1 MRKTLN
7 RKASPSRATRKR
19 GPSLGRSTKTPGSG
33 YDEGFRIDPAFFGRV
48 IESLTEYAVLTLNP
62 DLTVSSW
69 NAAASRIFG
78 YTEQEI
84 KGKPV
89 DILFTPE
96 DRKRDYPKA
105 EFDAALNK
113 GRAQG
118 ERYHLGKDGRRFWS
132 YGLSFPLTDGTS
144 ANRGYVKIVRDESE
158 RKSKE
163 DDLIENEERLRLAVE
178 ATGMGT
184 WDYLPNTNTLELS
197 ESCRALLG
205 LQDSAQVTYDSF
217 IARVHPEDRNTL
229 AGAIQACLR
238 GTSPLC
244 DVEHRIVLP
253 DHSTRWV
260 TLKAK
265 VITVHRPDGK
275 DTFPRLIGLVM
286 DSTDKKDRMTRL
298 QVANEA
304 LESFAYSASHDLR
317 APLRKIGLFSQ
328 RLMDGEQE
336 RLTEQGKDFFK
347 RIQAASGHMNNLIDA
362 LLNLSL
368 ATRKALS
375 IETLDLSGLAT
386 SIAEDLRSCEE
397 GRESRFDI
405 QPGLKAQGDPELITT
420 VLRNLLDNAWKYTR
434 RRPASHIEFGVRRG
448 STGDVYF
455 VRDNGAGFD
464 MNQAG
469 RLFQPFQR
477 LHSADEYPGTGIGLG
492 IVQRIIRR
500 HRGRVW
506 AESKPDQGAT
516 FFFTLFTE
524 SA

>member
-1 MRKTLN
+1 MRKAIT
-7 RKASPSRATRKR
+7 RKASSPRRPR
-19 GPSLGRSTKTPGSG
+19 GPYTGGSTNASESAR
-33 YDEGFRIDPAFFGRV
+33 DQGFRIDPAFFGRV
-48 IESLTEYAVLTLNP
+48 IESLAEYAVLTLNT

-69 NAAASRIFG
+69 NAAAARIFG

-89 DILFTPE
+89 EILFTRE
-96 DRKRDYPKA
+96 DRDQGYPKA
-105 EFDAALNK
+105 EFDAALME
-113 GRAQG
+113 GRAED
-118 ERYHLGKDGRRFWS
+118 ERYHLGKGGRRFWS
-132 YGLSFPLTDGTS
+132 YGLSFPLTDGTGS
-144 ANRGYVKIVRDESE
+144 NRGYVKIIRDESE
-158 RKSKE
+158 RKRKE
-163 DDLIENEERLRLAVE
+163 DELLENEERLRLAVD

-184 WDYLPNTNTLELS
+184 WDYLPNTNILELS
-197 ESCRALLG
+197 ESCKAIFG
-205 LQDSAQVTYDSF
+205 LEREAQVTYDSF
-217 IARVHPEDRNTL
+217 IARVQPEDRETL

-238 GTSPLC
+238 GTLPVC
-244 DVEHRIVLP
+244 DIEHRIVLP
-253 DHSTRWV
+253 DGSTRWV

-275 DTFPRLIGLVM
+275 GTFPRLIGLAM
-286 DSTDKKDRMTRL
+286 DTTDKKDRMTRL

-317 APLRKIGLFSQ
+317 APLRKIGIFTQ
-328 RLMDGEQE
+328 RILESEQD
-336 RLTEQGKDFFK
+336 RLTERGKGFFK
-347 RIQAASGHMNNLIDA
+347 RIQAASGHMNDLIEA

-368 ATRKALS
+368 ASRKALS
-375 IETLDLSGLAT
+375 IETLDLSRLAT
-386 SIAEDLRSCEE
+386 DIAEDLRSSEE
-397 GRESRFDI
+397 ERECRFDI
-405 QPGLKAQGDPELITT
+405 QPGLSGQGDPELIST

-434 RRPASHIEFGVRRG
+434 RRPAARIEFGVTRS

-464 MNQAG
+464 MKQAG

-477 LHSADEYPGTGIGLG
+477 FHSSDEFPGTGVGLG

-516 FFFTLFTE
+516 FFFTLFSE